1 MNPETLNAILVFLG
15 AVVVAVLFVLDRSG
29 KRLNESIPADV
40 LPLFMGLLALAE
52 TLAKN
57 TPTLEDDQLI
67 ARIKAALEPAKPP
80 APEPPTVIELVEG
93 AEG

>member
-15 AVVVAVLFVLDRSG
+15 AVVVAVLFILDRAG

-52 TLAKN
+52 TLAKT
-57 TPTLEDDQLI
+57 TPTTEDDQLI
-67 ARIKAALEPAKPP
+67 ARIRAALEPAAPP
-80 APEPPTVIELVEG
+80 APPTVTLTENDAQG
-93 AEG
+93 

>member
-1 MNPETLNAILVFLG
+1 MNTETLNAVLLFLG
-15 AVVVAVLFVLDRSG
+15 AVVAAVLFVLDRSG

-52 TLAKN
+52 TLAKT
-57 TPTLEDDQLI
+57 TPTTADDELI
-67 ARIKAALEPAKPP
+67 ARIKAELEAVKPVDL
-80 APEPPTVIELVEG
+80 AEG

>member
-1 MNPETLNAILVFLG
+1 MPSDLFSVLLLFLG
-15 AVVVAVLFVLDRSG
+15 AIVAAVLFISDRTSR
-29 KRLNESIPADV
+29 RLASSLPADV

-52 TLAKN
+52 TLAKT

-80 APEPPTVIELVEG
+80 APEPPTVTEITEG
-93 AEG
+93 AQG

>member
-1 MNPETLNAILVFLG
+1 MNPETLNAVLVFLG
-15 AVVVAVLFVLDRSG
+15 AVVVAVLFVFDRAG

-52 TLAKN
+52 TLAKS
-57 TPTLEDDQLI
+57 TPTTEDDKLI
-67 ARIKAALEPAKPP
+67 ERIRAALEPI
-80 APEPPTVIELVEG
+80 APQTAEELAARLDPK

>member
-29 KRLNESIPADV
+29 KRLNESIPAEV

-52 TLAKN
+52 TLAKE
-57 TPTLEDDQLI
+57 TPTLDQ
-67 ARIKAALEPAKPP
+67 PP
-80 APEPPTVIELVEG
+80 APEPPTVTEIIEG
-93 AEG
+93 AQG